1 MATLDVKRSIRSA
14 QPCRLSFP
22 LSAVQHIRRMRGGA
36 QAHLMRAS
44 DGRFYVTK
52 FQNNPLHPRV
62 LANELLA
69 TRLGL
74 WFGLPMPQP
83 EVIEVSGWLIAHNP
97 ALRIEIAES
106 RIPCS
111 SGLQLAS
118 RYVADPERDQV
129 FDHLP
134 KSAFKKIVNRQDLVR
149 VLAFDKWVGNCDSR
163 QAVFS
168 KRTKQS
174 QFEVT
179 FIDQGYCFNA
189 GQWTFPDLPL
199 MGTYERDH
207 VYRSVTGW
215 DSFEPV
221 LSHIEEIDYANL
233 WRFAAEVP
241 QEWYQYDAQ
250 SLCQLVDTLYNRRSL
265 VRNLITNFRFSM
277 VNPFPKWLPKDSLS
291 I

>member
-1 MATLDVKRSIRSA
+1 
-14 QPCRLSFP
+14 
-22 LSAVQHIRRMRGGA
+22 
-36 QAHLMRAS
+36 MRAS
-44 DGRFYVTK
+44 DGRFYVIK

-74 WFGLPMPQP
+74 WLGLPMPQV
-83 EVIEVSGWLIAHNP
+83 EVIEVSGWLIAHTP

-118 RYVADPERDQV
+118 RYAADPERDQI
-129 FDHLP
+129 FDYLP
-134 KSAFKKIVNRQDLVR
+134 KTAFKKIVNRQDLVR

-163 QAVFS
+163 QAIFT
-168 KRTKQS
+168 KRARQR

-199 MGTYERDH
+199 MGTYEHDH
-207 VYRSVTGW
+207 VYHTVTGW
-215 DSFEPV
+215 HSFEPI
-221 LSHIEEIDYANL
+221 LSRIEEIEYTDL
-233 WRFAAEVP
+233 WKFAAEVP
-241 QEWYQYDAQ
+241 QEWYQFD
-250 SLCQLVDTLYNRRSL
+250 SDGLCRLVETLYNRRATIRD
-265 VRNLITNFRFSM
+265 VIAKFQFST
-277 VNPFPKWLPKDSLS
+277 VNPFPKWTKE
-291 I
+291 